1 MPLPAARLGGRTFS
15 GGSVSGGRNWNDIL
29 FGTFLIVSG
38 AVGVFLIGD
47 LRLGTAM
54 RMGPGYVPTLLC
66 WLTIGFGVVIGLRG
80 CVAHGPPLTTWALRP
95 LIAVSAAIG
104 LFMSVERIG
113 LGAAVIGLTLIASLG
128 DRETRWAHAIGLAV
142 LLAVF
147 ASVVF
152 VRLLGLPFP
161 LWPAVLGR

>member
-1 MPLPAARLGGRTFS
+1 MS
-15 GGSVSGGRNWNDIL
+15 HGRNWNDIL
-29 FGTFLIVSG
+29 FGTFLSMSG
-38 AVGVFLIGD
+38 IAGMFLIGD

-66 WLTIGFGVVIGLRG
+66 WVSIGFGVVIGLRG
-80 CVAHGPPLTTWALRP
+80 CLVPGPPPAAWTLRP
-95 LIAVSAAIG
+95 LLTVSAAIW

-113 LGAAVIGLTLIASLG
+113 LGAAVIGLTLIACLG

-147 ASVVF
+147 ALLVF

-161 LWPAVLGR
+161 VWPVIFES